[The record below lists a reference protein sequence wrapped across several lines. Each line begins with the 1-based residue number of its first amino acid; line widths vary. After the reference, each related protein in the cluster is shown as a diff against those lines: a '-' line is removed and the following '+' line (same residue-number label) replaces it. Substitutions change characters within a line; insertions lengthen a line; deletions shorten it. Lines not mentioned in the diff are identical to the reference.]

1 MKKTTLFLTF
11 MLCFAGTANAQFF
24 KKLKKKAEQAAEKAV
39 ERKVEQKTTKETEKA
54 FDSTFNKQKTNKRNS
69 KKGGMSTPVLSKV
82 DPAESY
88 VFNHKAVMYMKS
100 GKEEMDI
107 DYYLPKSDDFF
118 GMSIKDERI
127 QDDFIMVYDAGR
139 EAMFTYMENGGQK
152 MKMGISFKTDY
163 TNNEAPVFDIKA
175 TGNTKTILGYSC
187 KEYKMTGEDMTATI
201 WVTKDVDIRF
211 PSTLYSDKKNK
222 SNNQE
227 WMKDLDGWAMEME
240 MIDTSRRKPHVI
252 IMKCLLIE
260 TSDFKINSNEY
271 QNMGY

>member
-1 MKKTTLFLTF
+1 MKKVTLLIILLFGFTTVT
-11 MLCFAGTANAQFF
+11 NAQFF
-24 KKLKKKAEQAAEKAV
+24 KKLGKKVEKAAEKAV
-39 ERKVEQKTTKETEKA
+39 ERKAEQKTTKETEKA
-54 FDSTFNKQKTNKRNS
+54 FDSTFNKKRGNKRKNKS
-69 KKGGMSTPVLSKV
+69 GGMSIPGLSKV
-82 DPAESY
+82 APAENY

-107 DYYLPKSDDFF
+107 DYYLPKSSDYFGMAMKDKRIEDDF
-118 GMSIKDERI
+118 M
-127 QDDFIMVYDAGR
+127 MVYDVGR

-152 MKMGISFKTDY
+152 MKVGMSFKTDD
-163 TNNEAPVFDIKA
+163 TDTEAPVFDIKA
-175 TGNTKTILGYSC
+175 TGNTKTILGYNC

-211 PSTLYSDKKNK
+211 PNTLYNDKKNK

-240 MIDTSRRKPHVI
+240 MIDTSKRKPHTI
-252 IMKCLLIE
+252 IMKCLSIE
-260 TSDFKINSNEY
+260 KSEFKINSNEY